1 MENVQLLK
9 GENKCGERRG
19 NVGKGV
25 TIDESRGKYFIPDQQ
40 RLPAVTLIIV
50 LRNKFLNCSKI

>member
-19 NVGKGV
+19 NIGKGAL
-25 TIDESRGKYFIPDQQ
+25 IDESTGKYFIPDQQ
-40 RLPAVTLIIV
+40 RLPRVTFIVV
-50 LRNKFLNCSKI
+50 LRNKFLNCSKM